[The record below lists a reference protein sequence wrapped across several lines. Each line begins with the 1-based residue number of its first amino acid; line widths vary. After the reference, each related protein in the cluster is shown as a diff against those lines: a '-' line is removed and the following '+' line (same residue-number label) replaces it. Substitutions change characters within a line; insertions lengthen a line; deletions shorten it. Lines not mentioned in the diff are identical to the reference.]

1 MANGML
7 TGGIDADTL
16 SGGVRNG
23 FSRFVNDFGLVI
35 LAAVP
40 HNFPTP
46 SETVLQQKRDNQ
58 QLMEWRTTGPDCCQA
73 FKFEGGPSCKT
84 YRPGSDRSGV
94 MAFS

>member
-1 MANGML
+1 MP
-7 TGGIDADTL
+7 T
-16 SGGVRNG
+16 
-23 FSRFVNDFGLVI
+23 RFRAAFGTDSIALLMTAIVLVI
-35 LAAVP
+35 LAAVS

-46 SETVLQQKRDNQ
+46 SETVLQQARDNQ
-58 QLMEWRTTGPDCCQA
+58 QLMEWRVTGPGCCQA